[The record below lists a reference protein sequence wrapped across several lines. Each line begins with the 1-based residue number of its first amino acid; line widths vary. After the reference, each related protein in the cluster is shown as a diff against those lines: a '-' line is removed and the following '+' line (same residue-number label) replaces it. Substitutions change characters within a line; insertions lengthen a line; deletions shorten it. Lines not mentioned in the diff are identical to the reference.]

1 VIGRLKFI
9 QTNFGGN
16 SQKYVVKDMVNLK
29 YISNEDGEVFAV
41 LVAFEHN
48 NLKAYHIPFSH
59 PIPCI

>member
-1 VIGRLKFI
+1 MIGRLKFI

-48 NLKAYHIPFSH
+48 NLKAYHLP
-59 PIPCI
+59 